1 MDAMLTRLAD
11 PYTRARIRQK
21 LVESG
26 FTNFGRLQ
34 SWADI
39 RIANSPTAEPGRTID
54 ELARERGQ
62 DPLDVAVT

>member
-1 MDAMLTRLAD
+1 MDAMLARLAE

-39 RIANSPTAEPGRTID
+39 RIANSPTAEAGNTYCT
-54 ELARERGQ
+54 A
-62 DPLDVAVT
+62 AFTSM